1 MGRSSDRS
9 VAVRS
14 SASSTRF
21 AVLVPLVMVTVL
33 AVILVTPRIVHAC
46 SCGATT
52 LSDYADRVNVA
63 FVGRQIESTG
73 VSGVWGVSVLLLEVD
88 RVYKGRAGPL
98 IEVRTDDSATC
109 GAHFGGM
116 GTTGVAV
123 MRNDVSREWEGIE
136 LGDLYVGWCTA
147 HVSIEE
153 LEEVFGAGYPPDET
167 LVLEEPPDATLVL
180 EEPPDATLVLEEPS
194 ESSTPSRTLLVGGAA
209 FVLLAAVVG
218 LVRLRR
224 RTVG

>member
-1 MGRSSDRS
+1 MD
-9 VAVRS
+9 A
-14 SASSTRF
+14 
-21 AVLVPLVMVTVL
+21 
-33 AVILVTPRIVHAC
+33 
-46 SCGATT
+46 
-52 LSDYADRVNVA
+52 A
-63 FVGRQIESTG
+63 FVGRQIDDTSD
-73 VSGVWGVSVLLLEVD
+73 SGVSVLLLEVD

-98 IEVRTDDSATC
+98 IEVRTDHSTC
-109 GAHFGGM
+109 GAHFVGM

-123 MRNDVSREWEGIE
+123 MRNEESSAMGGIE
-136 LGDLYVGWCTA
+136 PGDLYVGWCTA

-167 LVLEEPPDATLVL
+167 LVLEEP
-180 EEPPDATLVLEEPS
+180 S

-218 LVRLRR
+218 LVRLKR